1 MSGFKVKKKLKLGL
15 YAVFKHL
22 VAGCVCVCVLSLTFF
37 PPCFS
42 TMSVLSGKWSSWG
55 VLEPPPLGIVQL
67 SPRQASFTLP
77 LHRHQPSGTKRKG
90 KKKGKVGE
98 VSTWPLCF
106 FENTF
111 THYQTM
117 QPLAVHQALYFQPL
131 HPCSG
136 GRAAERE
143 DTGQG
148 CSCGRQKAYLFSRLN
163 PKSKQGL
170 PKSLKICLVV
180 CVSSWNV
187 W

>member
-1 MSGFKVKKKLKLGL
+1 MLYTNIWLLGT
-15 YAVFKHL
+15 
-22 VAGCVCVCVLSLTFF
+22 VCVCRFFSLTFF

-77 LHRHQPSGTKRKG
+77 LHRHQPSGTKRK
-90 KKKGKVGE
+90 KKKKKDGGE
-98 VSTWPLCF
+98 VSNWPLRF

-111 THYQTM
+111 THCQTM

-136 GRAAERE
+136 GRVVERE
-143 DTGQG
+143 DSRLG
-148 CSCGRQKAYLFSRLN
+148 CSCGRQKAYLLSGLN
-163 PKSKQGL
+163 PKSKKSL
-170 PKSLKICLVV
+170 PKYLKTCL
-180 CVSSWNV
+180 
-187 W
+187 